1 MSRKDHIDENG
12 SVMPGATNKGVNHVD
27 SDDNGDEVQ
36 ASPVIG
42 NIKHGVPYISSTPE
56 KKKKSD
62 SVQSEFKGLVDH
74 HTSESDLMTSITGS
88 NSETYNNDVTTLARE
103 IEVIMD
109 KVVECGAPEGSDE
122 YYMATKLFGRS
133 IHRCFFNIMKTS
145 EGRLDWLKRHYAN
158 RKMH

>member
-1 MSRKDHIDENG
+1 MSQKDNIDENG

-27 SDDNGDEVQ
+27 SDDNDDEVQ

-42 NIKHGVPYISSTPE
+42 ITPE

-62 SVQSEFKGLVDH
+62 SVQSEFKGQVDH
-74 HTSESDLMTSITGS
+74 HTSESDSMTSITGS
-88 NSETYNNDVTTLARE
+88 NSETYNNDVTALARE

-109 KVVECGAPEGSDE
+109 KVMECGAPEGSDE